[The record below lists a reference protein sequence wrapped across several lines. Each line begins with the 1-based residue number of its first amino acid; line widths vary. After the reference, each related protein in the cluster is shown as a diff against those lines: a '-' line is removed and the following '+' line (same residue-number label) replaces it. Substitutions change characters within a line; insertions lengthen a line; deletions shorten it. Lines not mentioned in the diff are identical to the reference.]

1 MFAVTECLMND
12 FLTNRSN
19 PANHPKV
26 LSHCPKNNLNTH
38 IKNYKTEPVT
48 AEADGMV
55 YVWFLA
61 RYHIFGDKSSVSFL
75 PKYLKQLAL
84 IFSANTNIPLNT
96 PYIAHHLPVHLAVI
110 FSANT
115 NIPLNTPYIYSAS
128 FPSPSSGDIFS
139 QHKHPA

>member
-19 PANHPKV
+19 PAKHPKV
-26 LSHCPKNNLNTH
+26 LSHCPKNNLNTR
-38 IKNYKTEPVT
+38 IENYKTEPVT

-84 IFSANTNIPLNT
+84 IFST
-96 PYIAHHLPVHLAVI
+96 HHLHLKY
-110 FSANT
+110 FR
-115 NIPLNTPYIYSAS
+115 
-128 FPSPSSGDIFS
+128 FKWF
-139 QHKHPA
+139 